1 MEHSTPIRSLAPTNN
16 NNNNNNNDNDNQHRS
31 MGLDELDSIDVESL
45 RLVFGSEDLNKRK
58 PHELRQ
64 LWMEKQKN
72 AKTTRMPRF
81 LLDPKNKDHV
91 APHAFALQ
99 LLLRRKGGKSDGD
112 GLYKRVARS
121 EHDENQNNYNNN
133 NNNNNDTSNRYAES
147 RNSNSNRTKDHDKE
161 ALGII
166 LHLILV
172 LLAVVVLVC
181 QFTLEVL
188 GGAGAIWGC
197 AEIARLRKGGPVD
210 PSWDFFTWL
219 ALGVGICCLGRFLL
233 VHPFFP
239 SSTDK
244 SFFQKYKFQRSFLQL
259 AKAVASDPVLF
270 LHPTKGLGWC
280 GCYCVCQRSS
290 LDEEGCIPSP
300 ASLGK
305 VSPQRST
312 WDLSDDES
320 DDLQLREFD
329 ASP

>member
-1 MEHSTPIRSLAPTNN
+1 MEHSTPIRSLAQTKTENN
-16 NNNNNNNDNDNQHRS
+16 NKNQHS
-31 MGLDELDSIDVESL
+31 STGLDELDTIDVESL

-58 PHELRQ
+58 PQELRE
-64 LWMEKQKN
+64 LWMEKQKD
-72 AKTTRMPRF
+72 AKPTRMPRF

-91 APHAFALQ
+91 APHAIALQ
-99 LLLRRKGGKSDGD
+99 LLLRRKSGKSDGD

-121 EHDENQNNYNNN
+121 EHDENQNNNNS
-133 NNNNNDTSNRYAES
+133 TSHRYAES
-147 RNSNSNRTKDHDKE
+147 RNSNSSTKDHDKE
-161 ALGII
+161 ALGIL
-166 LHLILV
+166 LHLVLV

-239 SSTDK
+239 NSTDK
-244 SFFQKYKFQRSFLQL
+244 SFFQKYKIQRSFLQL
-259 AKAVASDPVLF
+259 AKVVASDPVLF

-290 LDEEGCIPSP
+290 FDDECIPSP
-300 ASLGK
+300 GSLGK